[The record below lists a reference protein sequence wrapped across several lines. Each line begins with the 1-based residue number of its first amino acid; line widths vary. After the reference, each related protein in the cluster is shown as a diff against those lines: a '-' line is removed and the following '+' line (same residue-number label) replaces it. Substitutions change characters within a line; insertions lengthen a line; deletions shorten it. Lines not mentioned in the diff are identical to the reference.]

1 MNFIA
6 ASPKKCEST
15 GKRFLCFFRCQRCVP
30 EADFL
35 RSVFTV
41 MKGGGAYENYPFYI
55 FHILLHIEQTYQPP
69 PPLRIRQT
77 HIEKRRA

>member
-6 ASPKKCEST
+6 ASPQKCEST
-15 GKRFLCFFRCQRCVP
+15 EKKISVLFSLSAMRTGGG
-30 EADFL
+30 FL

-41 MKGGGAYENYPFYI
+41 MKGGGAYENYPFCI
-55 FHILLHIEQTYQPP
+55 FHILLHVKQIHKPP

-77 HIEKRRA
+77 HTKKRRA

>member
-6 ASPKKCEST
+6 AWPQKCEST
-15 GKRFLCFFRCQRCVP
+15 GMSFCAFFVVSDAYRRRI
-30 EADFL
+30 L

-41 MKGGGAYENYPFYI
+41 MKGGGAYENYPFCI
-55 FHILLHIEQTYQPP
+55 FHILLHVKQIYKPP

-77 HIEKRRA
+77 HTEKRRA

>member
-1 MNFIA
+1 MR
-6 ASPKKCEST
+6 T
-15 GKRFLCFFRCQRCVP
+15 GGGI
-30 EADFL
+30 L

-41 MKGGGAYENYPFYI
+41 MKGGGAYENCPFCI

-77 HIEKRRA
+77 HTEKRRAEPLTIVIRKS

>member
-1 MNFIA
+1 MKVQELVSVLFLLSA
-6 ASPKKCEST
+6 MRT
-15 GKRFLCFFRCQRCVP
+15 GGGI
-30 EADFL
+30 L

-41 MKGGGAYENYPFYI
+41 MKGGGAYENYPFCI

-77 HIEKRRA
+77 HTEKRRA

>member
-6 ASPKKCEST
+6 ASPQTCEGT
-15 GKRFLCFFRCQRCVP
+15 GKRFLCFFHCQRCAT
-30 EADFL
+30 EAEFL
-35 RSVFTV
+35 HSVFAV
-41 MKGGGAYENYPFYI
+41 MKGGSAYENYPFCI

-77 HIEKRRA
+77 RTEMRRA

>member
-1 MNFIA
+1 MR
-6 ASPKKCEST
+6 T
-15 GKRFLCFFRCQRCVP
+15 GGG
-30 EADFL
+30 FL

-41 MKGGGAYENYPFYI
+41 MKGGGAYENYPFCI

-77 HIEKRRA
+77 HTKKRRA

>member
-1 MNFIA
+1 MR
-6 ASPKKCEST
+6 T
-15 GKRFLCFFRCQRCVP
+15 GGG
-30 EADFL
+30 FL

-41 MKGGGAYENYPFYI
+41 MKGGGAYENCPFCI

-77 HIEKRRA
+77 YTEKRRA

>member
-1 MNFIA
+1 MKVQEKDFCA
-6 ASPKKCEST
+6 
-15 GKRFLCFFRCQRCVP
+15 FFVVSDAYRRRN
-30 EADFL
+30 L

-41 MKGGGAYENYPFYI
+41 MKGGGAYENYPFCI

-77 HIEKRRA
+77 HTEKRRAEPLTIVIRKS

>member
-6 ASPKKCEST
+6 ASPQKCEST
-15 GKRFLCFFRCQRCVP
+15 EMVFCAFFVVSDAYRRRI
-30 EADFL
+30 L

-55 FHILLHIEQTYQPP
+55 FHSFLHIKQIYKPP
-69 PPLRIRQT
+69 PPLRIRHAHT
-77 HIEKRRA
+77 EKRRA